1 MRISHLIAA
10 LLMLTACSR
19 EEQPQAPTA
28 AESDRLNEAEEMLNA
43 LAKEE
48 GAAPAGTAPSNQSD

>member
-1 MRISHLIAA
+1 MKKIM
-10 LLMLTACSR
+10 LLAPLLFASCSR

-28 AESDRLNEAEEMLNA
+28 AESDRLNEADGMLDN

-48 GAAPAGTAPSNQSD
+48 GAASDDAAPPNGLD